1 MKKSLTFLALACF
14 ALVFCGCLAK
24 SKPAIKQY
32 SLYTDKCSQIPVKIT
47 NVSSLPVLQNRNII
61 IIEGINVK
69 TLKDARFI
77 SFGEDMLERALL
89 QYFGCKP
96 SDKNSPKLSVE
107 LTELYATQKIAK
119 VALKAKVG
127 ENEMYLSANSKIQNS
142 SSDAVVLGMNLALES
157 LLLKLEE
164 FIKKSQNEKL

>member
-1 MKKSLTFLALACF
+1 MKKTLTFISLACF

-61 IIEGINVK
+61 IADGINIK

-119 VALKAKVG
+119 VALKAKAR
-127 ENEMYLSANSKIQNS
+127 ENEVYLSANSKIENN
-142 SSDAVVLGMNLALES
+142 SSDAVVLGMNSALEN

>member
-1 MKKSLTFLALACF
+1 
-14 ALVFCGCLAK
+14 
-24 SKPAIKQY
+24 
-32 SLYTDKCSQIPVKIT
+32 
-47 NVSSLPVLQNRNII
+47 
-61 IIEGINVK
+61 
-69 TLKDARFI
+69 
-77 SFGEDMLERALL
+77 MLERALL

-127 ENEMYLSANSKIQNS
+127 ENEMYLSANSKIENN
-142 SSDAVVLGMNLALES
+142 SSDAVVLGMNSALEN

-164 FIKKSQNEKL
+164 FIKRIENEKL

>member
-1 MKKSLTFLALACF
+1 MKKTLTFISLACF

-61 IIEGINVK
+61 IFEGINVK

-119 VALKAKVG
+119 VALKAKAR
-127 ENEMYLSANSKIQNS
+127 ENEVYLSANSKIQNS
-142 SSDAVVLGMNLALES
+142 SSDAVVLGMNSALEN

>member
-1 MKKSLTFLALACF
+1 MKKSLTFISLACF
-14 ALVFCGCLAK
+14 ALVFCGCLAQQ
-24 SKPAIKQY
+24 KPAPKQY

-61 IIEGINVK
+61 IADGINIK

-77 SFGEDMLERALL
+77 SFSQDMLERVLL

-107 LTELYATQKIAK
+107 LTELYATNEIAK

-127 ENEMYLSANSKIQNS
+127 ENEIIYHHRQPQQSGGTEEDIRQRGLP
-142 SSDAVVLGMNLALES
+142 NLHRLRMARH
-157 LLLKLEE
+157 
-164 FIKKSQNEKL
+164 

>member
-1 MKKSLTFLALACF
+1 MKKSLTFISLACF

-61 IIEGINVK
+61 IVDGINIK
-69 TLKDARFI
+69 TLKDAGFI

-119 VALKAKVG
+119 VALKAKAR
-127 ENEMYLSANSKIQNS
+127 ENEVYLSANSKIENNS
-142 SSDAVVLGMNLALES
+142 SEAVVLGMNSALEN

>member
-1 MKKSLTFLALACF
+1 MKKTLTFLALACF

-47 NVSSLPVLQNRNII
+47 SVSSLPVLQNRNII
-61 IIEGINVK
+61 IVDGINIK

-119 VALKAKVG
+119 VALKAKAR
-127 ENEMYLSANSKIQNS
+127 ENEVYLSASSKIENN
-142 SSDAVVLGMNLALES
+142 SSDAVVLGMNSALEN

-164 FIKKSQNEKL
+164 FIKRIENEKL

>member
-1 MKKSLTFLALACF
+1 MKKTLTFIALACF

-61 IIEGINVK
+61 ITHGINVK

-77 SFGEDMLERALL
+77 SFGEDMLERVLL

-107 LTELYATQKIAK
+107 LTELYATNEIAK

-127 ENEMYLSANSKIQNS
+127 ENEMYLSANSKIENN
-142 SSDAVVLGMNLALES
+142 SSDAVVLGMNSALEN

>member
-1 MKKSLTFLALACF
+1 MKKTLTFIALACF

-24 SKPAIKQY
+24 NKPAIKQY

-61 IIEGINVK
+61 IIEGINIK

-142 SSDAVVLGMNLALES
+142 SSDAVVLGMNSALEN

>member
-61 IIEGINVK
+61 IVDGINIK

-77 SFGEDMLERALL
+77 SFGEDMLERALS

-107 LTELYATQKIAK
+107 LTELYATQELAK

-127 ENEMYLSANSKIQNS
+127 ENEMYISANSKIKNS

>member
-1 MKKSLTFLALACF
+1 M
-14 ALVFCGCLAK
+14 
-24 SKPAIKQY
+24 
-32 SLYTDKCSQIPVKIT
+32 
-47 NVSSLPVLQNRNII
+47 LQNRNII
-61 IIEGINVK
+61 ITHGINVK

-77 SFGEDMLERALL
+77 SFGEDMLERVLL

-107 LTELYATQKIAK
+107 LTELYATQELAK

-142 SSDAVVLGMNLALES
+142 SSDAVVLGMNSALEN

>member
-1 MKKSLTFLALACF
+1 M
-14 ALVFCGCLAK
+14 
-24 SKPAIKQY
+24 
-32 SLYTDKCSQIPVKIT
+32 
-47 NVSSLPVLQNRNII
+47 LQNRNII
-61 IIEGINVK
+61 INHGINVK

-142 SSDAVVLGMNLALES
+142 SSDAVVLGMNSALEN

>member
-1 MKKSLTFLALACF
+1 MSLACF

-32 SLYTDKCSQIPVKIT
+32 SLYTDKCSQIAVKIT
-47 NVSSLPVLQNRNII
+47 SVRSLPMLQNRNII
-61 IIEGINVK
+61 IFEGINVK

-107 LTELYATQKIAK
+107 LIELYATNEIAK

-127 ENEMYLSANSKIQNS
+127 ENEMYLSANSKIQNN
-142 SSDAVVLGMNLALES
+142 SSDAVVLGMNSALEN

>member
-1 MKKSLTFLALACF
+1 MKKSLTFIALACF

-24 SKPAIKQY
+24 SKPALKQY

-61 IIEGINVK
+61 IADGINVK

-107 LTELYATQKIAK
+107 LTELYATQ
-119 VALKAKVG
+119 
-127 ENEMYLSANSKIQNS
+127 
-142 SSDAVVLGMNLALES
+142 
-157 LLLKLEE
+157 
-164 FIKKSQNEKL
+164 